1 MRISAF
7 VALTLATGAALASR
21 PATAG
26 YNLPWCATY
35 YESNVTSCAFTSFD
49 QCMVTVRGVG
59 GLCTRNILYPP
70 DQSTSEPHRG
80 KPRRVSGYH

>member
-7 VALTLATGAALASR
+7 VALALATMTTLASR
-21 PATAG
+21 PATAA

-35 YESNVTSCAFTSFD
+35 YESNITSCAFTSFD

-70 DQSTSEPHRG
+70 EPVTSEPHRG
-80 KPRRVSGYH
+80 KPQRVSGYY

>member
-7 VALTLATGAALASR
+7 VALTLVTMSALASR
-21 PATAG
+21 PASAA

-35 YESNVTSCAFTSFD
+35 YESSITSCAFTSFD

-70 DQSTSEPHRG
+70 DPPTSEPHRG
-80 KPRRVSGYH
+80 KSRRVSGYH